1 MHDVI
6 HSFIY
11 KIHIPSPREN
21 AKKKKRA
28 NIFGGGPVPGDPTA
42 AGPLGGRARLRGA
55 EPFRRARHLAS
66 RNPNLFSFFGKIWQT
81 QCHFLARFGNSIV
94 TFWQGLANTLKDS
107 FLSLRNQL
115 HNTTNH
121 TGASRR
127 TRRCCVEPQ
136 VQEPHSPTWTAVP
149 AGSRSRRSILLT
161 AFVSKSA
168 TFDRFY

>member
-1 MHDVI
+1 MYR
-6 HSFIY
+6 SR
-11 KIHIPSPREN
+11 RELSN
-21 AKKKKRA
+21 AYFLAK
-28 NIFGGGPVPGDPTA
+28 FGFDTA
-42 AGPLGGRARLRGA
+42 ENEPHKSCHHVLLVGKERPLGGRARLRGA